1 MAAEAQERRSMN
13 KEVSLQV
20 DAEPHTSVRDR
31 LWARYRD
38 DDLAD
43 RLSSVP
49 WSDALDTM
57 LSHRSIRSYLDKPIA
72 PETLELLIA
81 AAQSAPTTSNL
92 QAWSVIAIRD
102 PERKARLAAIAGN
115 QRHVA
120 KAPLVLAFVADLARL
135 RSISADRDHP
145 GLALDYIEAFIF
157 AIADASFAAQ
167 NTLMA
172 AESIGL
178 GGCYIGALRNNP
190 AAVAD
195 ELGVPDGAMV
205 VFGMTIGYPD
215 PAVDSDVKPRL
226 PQGVVLHEERYS
238 PAPVGA
244 LAEYDRRMQTFQTEQ
259 NMRAIEWTE
268 QSALRVRDEAALTG
282 RHVLKDFLAQ
292 RGFSLR

>member
-1 MAAEAQERRSMN
+1 MNREVPPQPDTRSP
-13 KEVSLQV
+13 
-20 DAEPHTSVRDR
+20 ATVRDR

-38 DDLAD
+38 DGLAD

-49 WSDALDTM
+49 WNNALDTM
-57 LSHRSIRSYLDKPIA
+57 MSHRSIRSYLDNPIS
-72 PETLELLIA
+72 PETLELIIA

-102 PERKARLAAIAGN
+102 PDRKARLAAVAAN
-115 QRHVA
+115 QRHIVD
-120 KAPLVLAFVADLARL
+120 APLLLAFVADLARL

-145 GLALDYIEAFIF
+145 GIGLDYIEAFIF
-157 AIADASFAAQ
+157 AIADAAFAAQ

-172 AESIGL
+172 AESLGL

-195 ELGVPDGAMV
+195 ELGVPDGAIV

-215 PAVDSDVKPRL
+215 PTVDSDVKPRL
-226 PQGVVLHEERYS
+226 PQSVILHHERYS
-238 PAPVGA
+238 PVAA
-244 LAEYDRRMQTFQTEQ
+244 ETLAEYDRRMQTFQAEQ
-259 NMRAIEWTE
+259 NMRSIEWTE

-282 RHVLKDFLAQ
+282 RHVLKEFLAH

>member
-120 KAPLVLAFVADLARL
+120 LHHSIPYRPLIGRTVARRAPGSAQREAPLRKKVLQDVATR
-135 RSISADRDHP
+135 
-145 GLALDYIEAFIF
+145 
-157 AIADASFAAQ
+157 
-167 NTLMA
+167 
-172 AESIGL
+172 
-178 GGCYIGALRNNP
+178 
-190 AAVAD
+190 
-195 ELGVPDGAMV
+195 
-205 VFGMTIGYPD
+205 
-215 PAVDSDVKPRL
+215 
-226 PQGVVLHEERYS
+226 
-238 PAPVGA
+238 
-244 LAEYDRRMQTFQTEQ
+244 
-259 NMRAIEWTE
+259 
-268 QSALRVRDEAALTG
+268 
-282 RHVLKDFLAQ
+282 Q
-292 RGFSLR
+292 RGLVSNTRADCSVHSIARMFCSVWNVCIRRSYSARAPTGAGE